1 MAPLKLFVCTIFLSL
16 ILAHIGVDADAS
28 ISDVDDEV
36 KVSRSDGPDSSI
48 LEQFKSKIHSLDNAA
63 LWPSLF
69 SYVFLLIYEES
80 HIEEKTREIKD
91 KDEVIATKDKIIK
104 EKSNSIVSLESEITS
119 LQKSFISQ
127 KKDKSDAAEQVGK
140 AHARTGELEK
150 QVEKLRKDIDV
161 KNKEKQLLEART
173 TEAEKKASELSSKF
187 DSVIDDLHVLSFSLI
202 FERDQYDT
210 CFKRLLATRKLRY
223 VKLKRALQIA
233 EEEMMKAKFEA
244 TSKIKELMEAYPLGG
259 WYNSLQTF
267 HNGGELLHSCSR
279 GVAVHGAW
287 LPPWLAFHFNNYQL
301 FMSWHMVSHSIRLT
315 NLHLTF
321 PCIRLSKKKAQAEE
335 WASPHVETVKTKWV
349 PAIKEQWVVIT
360 TNVEPHVQ
368 TLTTKTVEIYEVSK
382 NAVTPHIIKVQELAD
397 PYFQEL
403 RKFSEPYIDQVA
415 TAARPHVDKLHTAL
429 KPYTQEA
436 VHAYGKFL
444 ESATAY
450 HYQVQDL
457 VHEKLKSHELTKPLA
472 TKELVWFFGLCTPGF
487 AYHFLLKICSAIFGK
502 KTKKPIRNGNS
513 NNSVAKEN
521 VYIQTSKASKSTA
534 LLLDTNYELD
544 GIMGVVSAV
553 PLSLALSFKRSICSS
568 STLLIFKF

>member
-1 MAPLKLFVCTIFLSL
+1 MALLKLFVFTIFLSL

-48 LEQFKSKIHSLDNAA
+48 MEQFKSKIHSLDNAA

-80 HIEEKTREIKD
+80 HIKEKTREIKD

-104 EKSNSIVSLESEITS
+104 EKSDSIVSLESEITS

-161 KNKEKQLLEART
+161 KNKEKQLLEARA

-187 DSVIDDLHVLSFSLI
+187 DSLQKVIDDQKAKI
-202 FERDQYDT
+202 
-210 CFKRLLATRKLRY
+210 RKTE
-223 VKLKRALQIA
+223 RALQIA

-244 TSKIKELMEAYPLGG
+244 TSKIKELMEFESVWGSIPMDYL
-259 WYNSLQTF
+259 
-267 HNGGELLHSCSR
+267 CSR
-279 GVAVHGAW
+279 GLQYDWLLGGVMVTGLSFGRLVHGAW
-287 LPPWLAFHFNNYQL
+287 LPPWLAFHFNNYQ
-301 FMSWHMVSHSIRLT
+301 
-315 NLHLTF
+315 
-321 PCIRLSKKKAQAEE
+321 KAQAEE

-444 ESATAY
+444 ESATTY

-472 TKELVWFFGLCTPGF
+472 TKELVWF
-487 AYHFLLKICSAIFGK
+487 S
-502 KTKKPIRNGNS
+502 
-513 NNSVAKEN
+513 
-521 VYIQTSKASKSTA
+521 
-534 LLLDTNYELD
+534 
-544 GIMGVVSAV
+544 VSAV